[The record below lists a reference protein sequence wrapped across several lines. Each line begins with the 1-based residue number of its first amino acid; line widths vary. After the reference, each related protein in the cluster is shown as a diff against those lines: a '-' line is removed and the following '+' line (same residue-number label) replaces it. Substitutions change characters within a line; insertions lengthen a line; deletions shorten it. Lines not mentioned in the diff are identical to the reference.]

1 MSRSRN
7 IDGVSYVSVTK
18 NQHIPQYCGSCWAF
32 AAASAVSDRL
42 RLMTKGAWPTAE
54 LSPQMIV
61 NCATTANGCHGGG
74 MSSAYKLMH
83 ERGAVDEGCMRY
95 TADDNECT
103 DINICR
109 DCGHDYPCHAVKNY
123 TKYFVEEYGSVSGE
137 ERMMK
142 EIYARGPITCAIDA
156 TDDFYYNYRGGIY
169 RDTSGAQSLNHAIS
183 VVGWGEEDGQK
194 YWIMRNSWGSYWGEK
209 GFARVVRGEN
219 NLGIESECTWAV
231 PKVPRRMMANKRMR
245 SAYNR
250 AHYFPEPCAVR
261 NDWNKV
267 KPVIKTPQ
275 PYTYLNA
282 AKLPESYD
290 IRNIDGHN
298 YATWNKN
305 QHIPQ
310 YCGSCWAQGSTSAI
324 ADRFNLMRKGAWP
337 SVELSVQEVINC
349 GHSGSCH
356 GGWVC

>member
-1 MSRSRN
+1 
-7 IDGVSYVSVTK
+7 
-18 NQHIPQYCGSCWAF
+18 
-32 AAASAVSDRL
+32 
-42 RLMTKGAWPTAE
+42 
-54 LSPQMIV
+54 
-61 NCATTANGCHGGG
+61 
-74 MSSAYKLMH
+74 
-83 ERGAVDEGCMRY
+83 
-95 TADDNECT
+95 
-103 DINICR
+103 
-109 DCGHDYPCHAVKNY
+109 
-123 TKYFVEEYGSVSGE
+123 
-137 ERMMK
+137 
-142 EIYARGPITCAIDA
+142 
-156 TDDFYYNYRGGIY
+156 
-169 RDTSGAQSLNHAIS
+169 
-183 VVGWGEEDGQK
+183 
-194 YWIMRNSWGSYWGEK
+194 MRNSWGSYWGEK

-231 PKVPRRMMANKRMR
+231 PKVPQRMMANKRMR

-356 GGWVC
+356 GGWVW